1 MKWGIDGEPFS
12 KFNGIM
18 SCSLVSSR
26 VRFGGV
32 HTMQPARS
40 PYEVWTPDDFCESSS
55 RNAKSSVYVSVS
67 TDIGKSFKWSVYH
80 LSPSIEEFYQHNE
93 KYSKLI
99 FI

>member
-67 TDIGKSFKWSVYH
+67 TDIGKSFKWLVH
-80 LSPSIEEFYQHNE
+80 
-93 KYSKLI
+93 
-99 FI
+99 